1 MLAEITR
8 TPLPST
14 REETT
19 VPDAMVVVA
28 AIGSAMLYALAAVC
42 QQRAASAQPMERS
55 LRLSLLIHLLARPL
69 WVGGLACDIG
79 GFLLQFWALDHGSL
93 VLVQPLLVSGLL
105 FALPLGA
112 VLSHKRMRRSDW
124 LGAAL
129 VVIGLSVFL
138 IVAQPDRGSADAA
151 PKVWLMLVVTVLF
164 AVAVLIFGAQH
175 SSGSR
180 RAGFLAAAAGTMYGL
195 TAALTKACGHLFDM
209 GLKHLFT
216 SWKPYALTAG
226 GISGTVIDQ
235 SAYQAGPLNWS
246 LPILTVTDPVV
257 SIAIG
262 AFVFGEGIEIGG
274 IAPIVEAIA
283 LVVMTIGVFQLSNSP
298 LVASVKEEKEEEPT
312 EEPS

>member
-1 MLAEITR
+1 
-8 TPLPST
+8 
-14 REETT
+14 
-19 VPDAMVVVA
+19 MVVVSA
-28 AIGSAMLYALAAVC
+28 LGSAFLYALAAVF
-42 QQRAASAQPMERS
+42 QQRAAVAEPLEHS
-55 LRLSLLIHLLARPL
+55 LRLRLLFNLLRRPL
-69 WVGGLACDIG
+69 WLAGLACDVG
-79 GFLLQFWALDHGSL
+79 AFVLQFYALDHGSL

-112 VLSHKRMRRSDW
+112 LLSHERMRRSDW
-124 LGAAL
+124 IGAAL

-151 PKVWLMLVVTVLF
+151 PKVWLMLVVTILFTVSVLVF
-164 AVAVLIFGAQH
+164 AAQH
-175 SSGSR
+175 TKGSR

-195 TAALTKACGHLFDM
+195 TAALTKACGHLLDE

-226 GISGTVIDQ
+226 GISGTLIDQ

-246 LPILTVTDPVV
+246 LPIVTVTDPVV

-262 AFVFGEGIEIGG
+262 AFVFGEGINVKG

-283 LVVMTIGVFQLSNSP
+283 LVVMTIGVFQLSSSP

>member
-1 MLAEITR
+1 
-8 TPLPST
+8 
-14 REETT
+14 
-19 VPDAMVVVA
+19 MVVA
-28 AIGSAMLYALAAVC
+28 SALGSALLYALAAVA
-42 QQRAASAQPMERS
+42 QQRAAVAEPLEHS
-55 LRLSLLIHLLARPL
+55 LRLRLLIGLLHRRL
-69 WVGGLACDIG
+69 WLLGLACDVAA
-79 GFLLQFWALDHGSL
+79 FVLQFWALDHGSL

-112 VLSHKRMRRSDW
+112 VLSHQRLRRSDW
-124 LGAAL
+124 IGAAL
-129 VVIGLSVFL
+129 VVVGLSVFL

-164 AVAVLIFGAQH
+164 VVSVLIFAAQH
-175 SSGSR
+175 TDGSR

-195 TAALTKACGHLFDM
+195 TAALTKACGHLFDQ

-226 GISGTVIDQ
+226 GVSGTVVDQ

-262 AFVFGEGIEIGG
+262 AFVFGEGIDIHGF
-274 IAPIVEAIA
+274 APVVEAIA
-283 LVVMTIGVFQLSNSP
+283 LAVMTLGVFMLSNSR
-298 LVASVKEEKEEEPT
+298 LVAAASEEGPAEERN
-312 EEPS
+312 

>member
-1 MLAEITR
+1 
-8 TPLPST
+8 
-14 REETT
+14 
-19 VPDAMVVVA
+19 
-28 AIGSAMLYALAAVC
+28 
-42 QQRAASAQPMERS
+42 
-55 LRLSLLIHLLARPL
+55 
-69 WVGGLACDIG
+69 
-79 GFLLQFWALDHGSL
+79 

-112 VLSHKRMRRSDW
+112 LLSHERMRRSDW
-124 LGAAL
+124 IGAAL

-151 PKVWLMLVVTVLF
+151 PKVWLMLVVTILFTVSVLVF
-164 AVAVLIFGAQH
+164 AAQH
-175 SSGSR
+175 TKGSR

-195 TAALTKACGHLFDM
+195 TAALTKACGHLLDE

-226 GISGTVIDQ
+226 GISGTLIDQ

-246 LPILTVTDPVV
+246 LPIVTVTDPVV

-262 AFVFGEGIEIGG
+262 AFVFGEGINVKG

-283 LVVMTIGVFQLSNSP
+283 LVVMTIGVFQLSSSP